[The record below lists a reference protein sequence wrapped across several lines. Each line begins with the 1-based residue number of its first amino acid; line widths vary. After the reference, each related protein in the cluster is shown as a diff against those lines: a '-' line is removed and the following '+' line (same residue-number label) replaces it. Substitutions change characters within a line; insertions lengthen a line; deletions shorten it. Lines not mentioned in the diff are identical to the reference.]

1 MSVSQGLAAG
11 RLLGQAE
18 ALSRDKRRARI
29 PYQTSDE
36 GMLSYA
42 SLGRGLLHSHQ
53 GLSHPPLSCGS
64 VLGHFCHHL
73 AHIGLWGE
81 CWQHWKAQE
90 LWAER
95 FEVVNR
101 TSVFF

>member
-1 MSVSQGLAAG
+1 MPRWGEVCCIPTRGCLTLRSAAALFLATSVTIWL
-11 RLLGQAE
+11 
-18 ALSRDKRRARI
+18 
-29 PYQTSDE
+29 TS
-36 GMLSYA
+36 
-42 SLGRGLLHSHQ
+42 
-53 GLSHPPLSCGS
+53 
-64 VLGHFCHHL
+64 
-73 AHIGLWGE
+73 GLWGE